1 MKTAILSSALVAGA
15 ACAPQRPGHG
25 RLGHGWPDHGLHG
38 KGDGLSIQTSSGLVH
53 GFVNSTAPAVRQFL
67 GVPYAEPP
75 VGSLRFAPPVR
86 KASAGAVDATSW
98 APSCMQQVGSGK
110 TIYTEVVP
118 QFLINGGQLEDC
130 LYLNIW
136 APAVAACE
144 KEKLPVFV
152 YVPGGGF
159 TSGGAD
165 SVYKIPDKW
174 IQRTQSHIV
183 VVMNYRVNV
192 FGFPNAK
199 ALDSRNVGLLDQRM
213 VVEWTR
219 DNIAAFGGD
228 PERIT
233 FWGQS
238 AGGASTSLYAYAWA
252 SDPIITGSI
261 SDSGVAGV
269 AGGGDIAQTNFTSL
283 AGLVGCGDSASDE
296 AEIACVRGVDAVT
309 LEKTLSS
316 YINADVG
323 PKLSFTPV
331 PDGITVFSNYSDR
344 AVKGLVAKIDLTQT
358 RVPASYRSRLTDLV
372 QRLCR
377 TSQTMLLPAQSQKK
391 SCTSQYFSAAIYGI
405 NQSLTKFLSNR
416 VTHNIDPTYR
426 YQYAGNFSNVSPLPW
441 MGAYHSSELPL
452 IFGTHYEFR
461 GNSTEYEYEVSHFLE
476 ALWLSF
482 ASNPSAAP
490 TAPLPAGGS
499 FVWPDSETSTDSLVR
514 FANGNE
520 LVAKSSD
527 QVIDKAC
534 GLA

>member
-1 MKTAILSSALVAGA
+1 MKTPILVSALAAGA
-15 ACAPQRPGHG
+15 ACAPTWPSHG
-25 RLGHGWPDHGLHG
+25 KPEHGWPDHGWHG

-86 KASAGAVDATSW
+86 KSSAGSIDATSW
-98 APSCMQQVGSGK
+98 APSCMQQAGSGK
-110 TIYTEVVP
+110 TIYTEQVP
-118 QFLINGGQLEDC
+118 QFLINGGQSEDC

-136 APAVAACE
+136 APAVEACE
-144 KEKLPVFV
+144 QEKLPVFV

-174 IQRTQSHIV
+174 IQRAQSHIV

-199 ALDSRNVGLLDQRM
+199 ALDNRNVGLLDQRM

-283 AGLVGCGDSASDE
+283 AGLVGCGNSASDD
-296 AEIACVRGVDAVT
+296 AEIACVRKVDAVT
-309 LEKTLSS
+309 LEKTLSN
-316 YINADVG
+316 YINAGVG

-344 AVKGLVAKIDLTQT
+344 AAKGLVAKIPAIIGSNANEGTGF
-358 RVPASYRSRLTDLV
+358 VPFTPDG
-372 QRLCR
+372 
-377 TSQTMLLPAQSQKK
+377 PG
-391 SCTSQYFSAAIYGI
+391 AAVLQNVTNNVIACPVA
-405 NQSLTKFLSNR
+405 KEVVNR
-416 VTHNIDPTYR
+416 ATHKIDPTYR

-461 GNSTEYEYEVSHFLE
+461 GNSTEYEYEVSRFLE

-482 ASNPSAAP
+482 ARFPSVAP
-490 TAPLPAGGS
+490 TAPLPAGGN
-499 FVWPDSETSTDSLVR
+499 FVWPDFDTSTDSLVR

-520 LVAKSSD
+520 LVATSSD